1 MICQRTQRLFFKH
14 INIVIPLNSGL
25 HRNCENHC
33 TEHRCT
39 PTLAPPTST
48 CYLSRTMLTATYHE
62 THKVLGIKKKK
73 PSQTQNKSNTQTLK
87 WPKGLTANVP
97 WHSQRCHILAL
108 KGQRWHEE
116 DLHDIR
122 QLVWMLWLISLSNCN
137 FVATV
142 STLLAN
148 WPSGQRLT
156 FFLHKFQNFLR
167 GPADF
172 FCVKIFLVQ
181 PHFKILAEWERIWQ
195 SLV

>member
-1 MICQRTQRLFFKH
+1 MLQTESKGELMICQRTQRLFSEH

-25 HRNCENHC
+25 HKNCENHC
-33 TEHRCT
+33 TEH
-39 PTLAPPTST
+39 
-48 CYLSRTMLTATYHE
+48 CYLSRTMLTATHHE
-62 THKVLGIKKKK
+62 THKVLGSKKKK

-148 WPSGQRLT
+148 WLSFCINSKT
-156 FFLHKFQNFLR
+156 F
-167 GPADF
+167 
-172 FCVKIFLVQ
+172 
-181 PHFKILAEWERIWQ
+181 
-195 SLV
+195 